1 MRRMVMKRHREAGFT
16 LLELVLVML
25 ILGILAARLVPNFV
39 GRSEDAK
46 RSRAISDLEAIST
59 ALDAFELDN
68 GFFPSTNQGLQALVE
83 QPQGADN
90 WKGPYLRRLPR
101 QDPWGNPYQYRCPGI
116 YNTNSYDLY
125 SLGRDGREG
134 GTGPDEDITNWD

>member
-1 MRRMVMKRHREAGFT
+1 MKRHREAGFT

-83 QPQGADN
+83 QPQGAGN
-90 WKGPYLRRLPR
+90 WNGPYLRRLPR

>member
-1 MRRMVMKRHREAGFT
+1 MKRHREAGFT

-46 RSRAISDLEAIST
+46 RSRAISDLEAISS

>member
-1 MRRMVMKRHREAGFT
+1 MKRHREAGFT